1 MDTDAVLAVADPV
14 VAAVAAA
21 VGGDLEETRDEPVGA
36 RSNPLARSRGDLR
49 DGDVARGGS

>member
-21 VGGDLEETRDEPVGA
+21 VGGDLEDDARRPLGA
-36 RSNPLARSRGDLR
+36 RPHRSRGC
-49 DGDVARGGS
+49 SS